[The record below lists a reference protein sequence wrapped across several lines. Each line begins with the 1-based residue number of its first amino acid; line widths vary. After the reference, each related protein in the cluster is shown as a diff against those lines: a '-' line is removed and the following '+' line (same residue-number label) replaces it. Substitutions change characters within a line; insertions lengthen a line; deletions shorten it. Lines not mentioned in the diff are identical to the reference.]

1 MPQGSDD
8 GKRKYSDHVAENIDG
23 EAKRLVAEAYDRA
36 LAVVQEHKDV
46 ILKLS
51 EQLLKAEFL
60 TYEDLLS
67 ALGPRPDG
75 ATVVTSNWS
84 DLEEEAGANGRRG
97 RRAKRG
103 EGAEPPM
110 PESNMSPEA

>member
-1 MPQGSDD
+1 
-8 GKRKYSDHVAENIDG
+8 
-23 EAKRLVAEAYDRA
+23 

-84 DLEEEAGANGRRG
+84 DLEEAGASGRRG

-103 EGAEPPM
+103 EGVEPPTT
-110 PESNMSPEA
+110 PETNMSPET